1 MKVYLVQHGIPK
13 SEFEDSRR
21 PLSDTGKKEVE
32 EVAKILKKSGIRV
45 IKIFHSG
52 KLRAKETA
60 EILGKYLEPESGIV
74 ESEGL
79 NPLDPPQIWADRL
92 TGEKEPLM
100 LVGHL
105 PHLQKLCSLLIVGN
119 PEKPILKFRQ
129 GGVVAL
135 EKTEK
140 EEWIISWVL
149 YPDFLI

>member
-1 MKVYLVQHGIPK
+1 MKIYLVQHGIPK
-13 SEFEDSRR
+13 SEAEDPQR
-21 PLSDTGKKEVE
+21 PLSEIGKKEVE
-32 EVAKILKKSGIRV
+32 EVAKVLRKSGIRV
-45 IKIFHSG
+45 VKIFHSG

-60 EILGKYLEPESGIV
+60 EILEKYLEPEGGTL

-79 NPLDPPQIWADRL
+79 NPLDPPEIWADRL
-92 TGEKEPLM
+92 MREREPLM

-105 PHLQKLCSLLIVGN
+105 PHLQKLCSLLVVGN

-149 YPDFLI
+149 HPDFLI